1 MSSRSKS
8 RLAALARN
16 HCVPLLI
23 YLSVA
28 VAYTWPLVRDFSTKI
43 IGAVPSDPRHS
54 IWLIWHFKEW
64 LLGHDPLVHTQLL
77 YYPIGVSTLV
87 DGVGPLSAVF
97 ALPFWHWGP
106 VAAYNGAILLGFWL
120 TGYCMYVSAV
130 GLGCSRVPA
139 VFAGLVYQFMPMHI
153 AGIDAHLE
161 KSFMGLMPLVVLAT
175 IRALTPGRHWIWI
188 PGAALLLLASL
199 LYTATQFA
207 ICITTIPLIALALLR
222 AAASRR
228 AVAKRLLV
236 LAATSAILIAWPLGA
251 IARIS
256 TDSGINVN
264 LKDHSSFAEPDV
276 VQFLTPSPYSAVLGG
291 LLYPGERDE
300 LSRFVSRVDWLQPSL
315 SWYGSGLDTCV
326 TIYIAVAILCI
337 IAVIRRPDPAW
348 AWIAF
353 AGVFAVLSLGPTLRI
368 FGSVWLV
375 TTKPFVLPYGVLTTR
390 IPGFGFMRAPA
401 RFMMIGWVGMS
412 IAAAMGVQYLQER
425 YARASR
431 LILVGAVALLLL
443 ESWPKPWSQQQP
455 PPISGFH
462 AQIATDTQPY
472 AILDLPFEWPSASLG
487 SIYQFDQM
495 THHKPIAWGYVSR
508 MYREYP
514 VKSVVDFMNAGKT
527 PAERLAALG
536 ADGYRYV
543 VWHKFS
549 VDTGAQEQTVRSTFS
564 DRAPIFEDDS
574 ITVYETR
581 PPY

>member
-1 MSSRSKS
+1 VSSRSKS
-8 RLAALARN
+8 RLAALALN
-16 HCVPLLI
+16 HGVPLLV
-23 YLSVA
+23 YLAVA

-77 YYPIGVSTLV
+77 YYPTGVSTLV
-87 DGVGPLSAVF
+87 DGVGPLCAVF

-120 TGYCMYVSAV
+120 TGYSMYVSAV
-130 GLGCSRVPA
+130 GLGCSRAPA
-139 VFAGLVYQFMPMHI
+139 VFAGLVYQLLPIHI

-161 KSFMGLMPLVVLAT
+161 KSFMGLMPLIVLAT

-207 ICITTIPLIALALLR
+207 ICIMAIPLIALALLR

-228 AVAKRLLV
+228 AVARRVLL
-236 LAATSAILIAWPLGA
+236 LAATSAIVIAWPVAA

-256 TDSGINVN
+256 TDPEINIK
-264 LKDHSSFAEPDV
+264 LKGDSVFFEPDV
-276 VQFLTPSPYSAVLGG
+276 AQFLTPSPYSAVFGG

-300 LSRFVSRVDWLQPSL
+300 LSRFASRVDWLQPSL

-326 TIYIAVAILCI
+326 TIYIAVVILCI
-337 IAVIRRPDPAW
+337 IAVIRRPDLTLC
-348 AWIAF
+348 WIAF
-353 AGVFAVLSLGPTLRI
+353 AGVFAVLSLGPTLRL

-375 TTKPFVLPYGVLTTR
+375 TTKPFVMPYGVLTTR
-390 IPGFGFMRAPA
+390 VPGFGFMRAPA
-401 RFMMIGWVGMS
+401 RFMMMGWVGLS
-412 IAAAMGVQYLQER
+412 IAAAIGMQYLQGR

-455 PPISGFH
+455 PPVSSFH
-462 AQIATDTQPY
+462 AQIARDHESY

-508 MYREYP
+508 QYRDYP
-514 VKSVVDFMNAGKT
+514 VKSVIDFMNAGK
-527 PAERLAALG
+527 PAADRLAALA

-543 VWHKFS
+543 VWHKFP
-549 VDTGAQEQTVRSTFS
+549 VDIGAQEQTVKSTFG

-581 PPY
+581 PY

>member
-1 MSSRSKS
+1 MVY
-8 RLAALARN
+8 LA
-16 HCVPLLI
+16 
-23 YLSVA
+23 VA

-77 YYPIGVSTLV
+77 YYPTGVSTLV
-87 DGVGPLSAVF
+87 DGVGPLSAAF

-120 TGYCMYVSAV
+120 TGYCMYVGAV
-130 GLGCSRVPA
+130 GLGCSRAPA
-139 VFAGLVYQFMPMHI
+139 VFAGFAYQVMPMHI

-175 IRALTPGRHWIWI
+175 IRALTPDRHWIWI
-188 PGAALLLLASL
+188 PGAALLAVASL
-199 LYTATQFA
+199 LYTATHFA
-207 ICITTIPLIALALLR
+207 FCLIAMPLIALALLR

-228 AVAKRLLV
+228 AVARRVFLLAV
-236 LAATSAILIAWPLGA
+236 ASAILIALPLGA

-256 TDSGINVN
+256 TDPRFNVN
-264 LKDHSSFAEPDV
+264 LKDFSSFTEPDV
-276 VQFLTPSPYSAVLGG
+276 AEFFTPSPYSAVFGSLF
-291 LLYPGERDE
+291 YTGERDE
-300 LSRFVSRVDWLQPSL
+300 LSRFTARVGWLQPSPF
-315 SWYGSGLDTCV
+315 WYGGGLETSV

-337 IAVIRRPDPAW
+337 IAVIRRPDRAW

-353 AGVFAVLSLGPTLRI
+353 AGVFTVLSLGPTLRV

-390 IPGFGFMRAPA
+390 VPGFGFMRVPA
-401 RFMMIGWVGMS
+401 RFMMMAWVGLA
-412 IAAAMGVQYLQER
+412 IAAAIGLQYLQGR
-425 YARASR
+425 YRRAST

-443 ESWPKPWSQQQP
+443 ESWPTPWSQQQP
-455 PPISGFH
+455 PRVSSFH
-462 AQIATDTQPY
+462 AQIARDTEPY

-514 VKSVVDFMNAGKT
+514 VKGVLDFMNAGK
-527 PAERLAALG
+527 PPGERLAALS

-543 VWHKFS
+543 VWHKFP
-549 VDTGAQEQTVRSTFS
+549 VDTGAQEQTVKSAFS

-581 PPY
+581 AY